1 MTGATMSQYVDE
13 EAGDDDNEGDD
24 SEELE
29 ADIASQEGD
38 EMDDDA
44 RIDQRILLLLPK
56 KRDQVLKKLRL
67 GGDGDDSISKANT
80 KDRKWVL
87 GIITKD
93 DERLSKVKTKQK
105 KSKSQANTPKKRYFS
120 AYDEDGEGGSG
131 GEGAGERDK
140 EAEKKMRPTK
150 RDLTPLAQIGLGT
163 NDISRFVRGV
173 GGNQRRVF
181 FKRDDLILKG
191 GMVEV
196 EHGPFQIMQVEEW
209 WKNTDRQRIFAERF
223 ALPIQDF
230 MPLREV
236 SSSDTVDVMMIPDC
250 CSKALFA
257 FVNTHRSTHLDIP
270 RTPQVE
276 NICLPQYHGDR
287 KSRMLLEQGPAGG
300 TVGVADCLLWKL
312 TVCTD
317 TLTVDPEI
325 LQIITL
331 LCKALA
337 GGLDES
343 YAAVATHY
351 TEPSFNVNSRAKVQE
366 GGRFFDEYGS
376 EMLQARG
383 TTSMSHD
390 IDITLLDT
398 LRNHRSL
405 AAGNED
411 LDDDSHSMIPLEHA
425 VNSARVRG
433 QAVPEAEHKHEII
446 VKKGLFNIFLWSHV
460 MDCAD
465 EGGNKRQV
473 RIDLVR
479 LQAKMPGVEPIIF
492 LENAS
497 RMEPLKMPLLNVIK
511 HMNMA
516 LCKPHAMTM
525 GLADVFS
532 VGKPSQLSTVCTEA
546 HVPLAI
552 FNFAHA
558 EGLVNMHFGGMRIDV
573 QDSSEMRLYQ
583 DYIKGVELARN
594 EHFRMISVS
603 VAADLSPNGYRHAC
617 KPCADF
623 STQYYQGM
631 HYRSMRLDYLEEQI
645 ESMREAVAEEN
656 REDVRV
662 MSECWLQNI
671 LKSRDKTWCYVEV
684 GGGMAW
690 NCGVLIK
697 YNPDAFSPYVKP
709 NPKAAHSSVVVEITP
724 QPYKCAPIIEVYM
737 EARSVDDQFACL
749 WEDDNKVVL
758 DLEWLQKNAAQLNAQ
773 MSSFVEHVHDVATAS
788 TMQSLQQTRI
798 FEEEILALYGVRKN
812 RLDSMLQK
820 TREGGDLTK
829 MAGVLFRQSQAC
841 IRTTLCQ
848 MNVGPLLQFSM
859 AARSVL
865 DLKKQAEV
873 RGALWVRDFVPMR
886 TLVQKRLSRGPALEF
901 LSAESHAAFFFVL
914 ARDRVAMD
922 VCFMNESLVQLFD
935 FGMCA
940 QFCSPTAW
948 GMPVQLTDGASTWS
962 IIVTQSNGTRA
973 ELIQNKKTSGA
984 GADVSTQVKTQNDN
998 AYGRWL
1004 VVCNE
1009 LMAFYNSEK
1018 CRDKTA
1024 KWVSPM
1030 AMATYNGSGVPVTA
1044 DGSMRIEDMAIFEQA
1059 GIASWFTEARKLCGD
1074 SEAAQNFLANLENWL
1089 GDSGAGEGTKRE
1101 GWITTVL
1108 NKTVSFL
1115 QFWPMPAGVV
1125 TGNRQE
1131 TKVPTST
1138 IEGGRMRLVNSSTL
1152 DGPVGRIFS
1161 VCEEE
1166 VDNESDDEVIEESF
1180 RDNMEC
1186 SEDVTN
1192 VKYMNE
1198 ERTRNNMVFCLINHL
1213 RRKAFPFVNRVMTQG
1228 FMRATYVI
1236 GIDLRSMGNAVR
1248 DISQGLRRA
1257 YLKSPTVMNRTWDG
1271 PFKTVTLHPSAVT
1284 FTIER
1289 CLRAAFD
1296 AVGTNSKN
1304 QPCVPLYDAF
1314 ENMVLATI
1322 NVPMSLHCILSALHL
1337 WMFATI
1343 LDASVMILSCYF
1355 LFTTGM
1361 KTHCPL
1367 NILALVATGQQLTP
1381 AQEGVYDLFAS
1392 YLVESVTMPSVETA
1406 RVEWASTRARR
1417 VRGMG
1422 LRMSGHLKEVAK
1434 EELIEWHQWEVEGKS
1449 QEIRAAMQRRASRQS
1464 PSTFVT
1470 PGACFV
1476 VRKAPEW
1483 MTTSEAG
1490 KGHTKSRESQ
1500 KFDGGTM
1507 GSAENI
1513 IATAFALMQ
1522 TKEHDIERGVD
1533 VPLKHFEK
1541 TDVYWQAAS
1550 AGTRLPQI
1558 DRKTMDDNDL
1568 VFAPVWNTGVFYTNT
1583 CRNTNALPGVLSHF
1597 LALCNMKKH
1606 CTRAD
1611 VLKKLL
1617 LPYMQRKGINR
1628 NFLSS
1633 ASWLAPIV
1641 GADAEPYTCFKW
1653 GAMPKEGADMMEGV
1667 EVSLNIDILWL
1678 ILAQG
1683 LFAHEWQGQGSEG
1696 GDSVAVVHLRN
1707 LSCGSLTMLS
1717 LFIHSCV
1724 ERAAIPANSGSIF
1737 LNQFNPVTDNPLPA
1751 ALFYDERLHVD
1762 AYLGSVSVPDNQI
1775 CNRLRKPSNFQF
1787 LYLEDGSACLYY
1799 KNIIAAAE
1807 ERSCPNVQGDLF
1819 IFPPEGVYHMQA
1831 HMVLMRTAYRRLC
1844 AMDIP
1849 PAEKTL
1855 QIAFQLY
1862 GSAVTADMV
1871 RHIPVS
1877 LTHSVTSHKR
1887 EIPCMSFQQGF
1898 LFTLV
1903 IENNMVLIVPTQVT
1917 SVHDSNTLGQASR
1930 IPTALP
1936 IKDASGNVIS
1946 FSIDRMAEMMTSGLR
1961 LCLDDN
1967 VREVYLHPVP
1977 ADLVGSEMPFSFYPI
1992 VLWKHAVTLRCSDQI
2007 LRLRQMPPEEAKFGG
2022 AEPYV
2027 RVVRAEKWFQ
2037 FLEKELMLSLE
2048 ETTAYL
2054 TENKDIPKIK
2064 NKLCTCRMTRL
2075 HCRDRPDITTF
2086 FLVLSADPAAE
2097 ASEAMIAPRYLY
2109 FNTRSHLKWHL
2120 IESKGQPFEAKHNS
2134 RWHSATQHLLVPGR
2148 NVFSPFDDDDD
2159 TGAFMLM
2166 YRIETHDKGRTLA
2179 LDIAEHDDRLVQVEL
2194 EALET
2199 RKTRVAAVKKW
2210 IRDADNGLHEPC
2222 DAELT
2227 KHRELLT
2234 LRLEEQAQQALLTA
2248 SVKMTRTVR
2257 CHVPLCKSSEF
2268 ILEWT
2273 LGPMDNWNLDG
2284 PTGLGIIKKHPA
2296 LSIGADDLDDT
2307 SADPLANVF
2316 LRNGQYYVE
2325 CMMPGM
2331 EAPLHA
2337 LMDFATASRC
2347 LVREGQSVVL
2357 RLDRTRYHELCACVP
2372 KSMRRGFVLRAPS
2385 NMHSSLCTET
2395 CDIMQLEAFY
2405 ILGDSAHADNERHV
2419 VRLAVIVHSLN
2430 LMDGS
2435 YFYNE
2440 HEKHKVI
2447 VNVNMVDSHKNAV
2460 VTVQPDS
2467 EIELIHN
2474 LVYTSK
2480 QEAARETRQT
2490 ELADVSKRQI
2500 WLS

>member
-1 MTGATMSQYVDE
+1 MSKYVEAEAHDEDDDGEDSE
-13 EAGDDDNEGDD
+13 EAG
-24 SEELE
+24 EEV
-29 ADIASQEGD
+29 ASQEGED
-38 EMDDDA
+38 MTDDA
-44 RIDQRILLLLPK
+44 RIDQRILLLPQK
-56 KRDQVLKKLRL
+56 KRETVLKKLRL
-67 GGDGDDSISKANT
+67 GGDGDESISNANV

-87 GIITKD
+87 QIIDKD
-93 DERLSKVKTKQK
+93 NERLDKAKNKQK
-105 KSKSQANTPKKRYFS
+105 KSKSQANTPKKRFFN
-120 AYDEDGEGGSG
+120 AYNEDGDGGSG
-131 GEGAGERDK
+131 GEGGGERDK

-163 NDISRFVRGV
+163 NDISRHVRGV
-173 GGNQRRVF
+173 GGNLRKVF

-196 EHGPFQIMQVEEW
+196 EHGPFQIMQIEEW
-209 WKNTDRQRIFAERF
+209 WKNTDKQRLHAERF

-236 SSSDTVDVMMIPDC
+236 SSSDTVDVMMTPDC

-257 FVNTHRSTHLDIP
+257 FINTHRSTHLDIP

-276 NICLPQYHGDR
+276 NICLPQHHGDR
-287 KSRMLLEQGPAGG
+287 KSRILLEQGPQGG
-300 TVGVADCLLWKL
+300 SVGVADCLLWKL

-325 LQIITL
+325 LQVITL

-343 YAAVATHY
+343 YAGVATHY
-351 TEPSFNVNSRAKVQE
+351 TEPSFNTNSRAKVQE
-366 GGRFFDEYGS
+366 GGRYFDEFNS
-376 EMLQARG
+376 DMLQARG

-390 IDITLLDT
+390 IDATLLDT
-398 LRNHRSL
+398 LWQYRSV
-405 AAGNED
+405 AAGNAELEED
-411 LDDDSHSMIPLEHA
+411 SPCIIPVEHA

-433 QAVPEAEHKHEII
+433 QTVPEAEHRHEII

-479 LQAKMPGVEPIIF
+479 IQAKMPGVEPIIF

-497 RMEPLKMPLLNVIK
+497 RMETLKMPLLNVIK

-532 VGKPSQLSTVCTEA
+532 VGKSSQLSTVCTEA

-573 QDSSEMRLYQ
+573 QDSSEMRLYL
-583 DYIKGVELARN
+583 DYLKGVELARH

-603 VAADLSPNGYRHAC
+603 VAADLSPNGYRHAS

-645 ESMREAVAEEN
+645 GKMREAAPEEN

-662 MSECWLQNI
+662 MTECWLHNI
-671 LKSRDKTWCYVEV
+671 LKSRDKTWCYIEV

-709 NPKAAHSSVVVEITP
+709 NPKAALSSVVAEITP
-724 QPYKCAPIIEVYM
+724 QPYKCAPVIEVYM
-737 EARSVDDQFACL
+737 EARSVEDQFACL

-798 FEEEILALYGVRKN
+798 FEEEILSLYGVRKN
-812 RLDSMLQK
+812 RLDGMLQK
-820 TREGGDLTK
+820 TREGGELTK
-829 MAGVLFRQSQAC
+829 MAGVLFRQTQAC

-848 MNVGPLLQFSM
+848 MNVGPLLQFAM

-873 RGALWVRDFVPMR
+873 KGALWLRDYVPMR
-886 TLVQKRLSRGPALEF
+886 TLVQKRLSRGPAHEL
-901 LSAESHAAFFFVL
+901 LSAESHTAFLFVL

-962 IIVTQSNGTRA
+962 ITVTQSNGTRA

-1131 TKVPTST
+1131 SKVPTST

-1161 VCEEE
+1161 VREDEAQE
-1166 VDNESDDEVIEESF
+1166 ESDDDVMEESF

-1198 ERTRNNMVFCLINHL
+1198 ERTRNNMVFCLINHM
-1213 RRKAFPFVNRVMTQG
+1213 RRKAFPFVNRVMTQN

-1361 KTHCPL
+1361 TTHCPL
-1367 NILALVATGQQLTP
+1367 NILALVATEQQLTP
-1381 AQEGVYDLFAS
+1381 AQEGVYDLFAA
-1392 YLVESVTMPSVETA
+1392 YLLETVTMPSVETA

-1422 LRMSGHLKEVAK
+1422 LRMSGHLKEVSK

-1449 QEIRAAMQRRASRQS
+1449 HEIKAAMQRRANRQS

-1483 MTTSEAG
+1483 MTTSEA
-1490 KGHTKSRESQ
+1490 KGPAKSRESQ
-1500 KFDGGTM
+1500 KFDAATM

-1522 TKEHDIERGVD
+1522 TKEHDTERGSAI
-1533 VPLKHFEK
+1533 PLQQFEK

-1568 VFAPVWNTGVFYTNT
+1568 VFAPVWTTGVFYTNT
-1583 CRNTNALPGVLSHF
+1583 CKNTNAIPGVLSHF
-1597 LALCNMKKH
+1597 LALCNMKKN

-1628 NFLSS
+1628 QFLSS
-1633 ASWLAPIV
+1633 ESWLTPIV
-1641 GADAEPYTCFKW
+1641 GAEAAPYSCFKW
-1653 GAMPKEGADMMEGV
+1653 GVMPKEGANAMEGV

-1683 LFAHEWQGQGSEG
+1683 LFAHEWQGQGNQG

-1707 LSCGSLTMLS
+1707 LSCCSLTMLS

-1762 AYLGSVSVPDNQI
+1762 TYLGSVAVLDNQI
-1775 CNRLRKPSNFQF
+1775 CHRLRKPANFQF
-1787 LYLEDGSACLYY
+1787 LYLEDGTACLYY

-1807 ERSCPNVQGDLF
+1807 ERSSPNVQGDLF
-1819 IFPPEGVYHMQA
+1819 MFPPESVYHMQA
-1831 HMVLMRTAYRRLC
+1831 HLVLMKTAYRRLY

-1849 PAEKTL
+1849 QADKTL

-1862 GSAVTADMV
+1862 GNAVTADMV

-1877 LTHSVTSHKR
+1877 LTHSVTAHKR

-1903 IENNMVLIVPTQVT
+1903 IEHNMVFIVPTQAT
-1917 SVHDSNTLGQASR
+1917 SVHDSDTLGLGAR

-1936 IKDASGNVIS
+1936 IKDARGEIIA
-1946 FSIDRMAEMMTSGLR
+1946 FSIDRMSEMMTSGLR
-1961 LCLDDN
+1961 LCMDDN
-1967 VREVYLHPVP
+1967 VREVYLHPLP
-1977 ADLVGSEMPFSFYPI
+1977 NDLVGVEMPFSFFPVI
-1992 VLWKHAVTLRCSDQI
+1992 LWKHAVTLRCSDQI
-2007 LRLRQMPPEEAKFGG
+2007 LRLDKMPPAEFGG

-2027 RVVRAEKWFQ
+2027 RVIHADRWFQ
-2037 FLEKELMLSLE
+2037 YLEKNLMLSLE
-2048 ETTAYL
+2048 ETSAYL
-2054 TENKDIPKIK
+2054 AENKDIPKIK
-2064 NKLCTCRMTRL
+2064 NQLVSCRMTRL
-2075 HCRDRPDITTF
+2075 TVRDRPDITTF
-2086 FLVLSADPAAE
+2086 FLVLSPDPEVE
-2097 ASEAMIAPRYLY
+2097 ARAMVTAPRYLY

-2120 IESKGQPFEAKHNS
+2120 VETKGQPFEAKHNT
-2134 RWHSATQHLLVPGR
+2134 RWHAATQHLLVPGR
-2148 NVFSPFDDDDD
+2148 NVFSPFDDDNDS
-2159 TGAFMLM
+2159 GGFVLM
-2166 YRIETHDKGRTLA
+2166 YRIETHDKGRTLV
-2179 LDIAEHDDRLVQVEL
+2179 LDMADHDDRLVQAEL
-2194 EALET
+2194 ESLST
-2199 RKTRVAAVKKW
+2199 CKDRVQAVKKW
-2210 IRDADNGLHEPC
+2210 IRDAENGLHEPS
-2222 DAELT
+2222 DAELDE
-2227 KHRELLT
+2227 RRQLLT
-2234 LRLEEQAQQALLTA
+2234 VRSQEHAQQSLRSA

-2268 ILEWT
+2268 NLEWT
-2273 LGPMDNWNLDG
+2273 LGPMDNWHQDG
-2284 PTGLGIIKKHPA
+2284 PTGLGIITKHPA
-2296 LSIGADDLDDT
+2296 LSIGADDLDDV

-2316 LRNGQYYVE
+2316 LRRGQYHVE
-2325 CMMPGM
+2325 CMMPGV
-2331 EAPLHA
+2331 ASPVHA

-2357 RLDRTRYHELCACVP
+2357 RLDRTRYFELCACVP
-2372 KSMRRGFVLRAPS
+2372 KCMRRGFVMRAAPD
-2385 NMHSSLCTET
+2385 MHESICQEST
-2395 CDIMQLEAFY
+2395 DFVQLEAFY
-2405 ILGDSAHADNERHV
+2405 ILGDSAHTDNGKHV
-2419 VRLAVIVHSLN
+2419 IRLAIIVHSLN

-2447 VNVNMVDSHKNAV
+2447 VNVKLVDSDKQAIVTTHKDPGN
-2460 VTVQPDS
+2460 QFFS
-2467 EIELIHN
+2467 N

-2480 QEAARETRQT
+2480 QEAARDNRQQV
-2490 ELADVSKRQI
+2490 LADVSARQI
-2500 WLS
+2500 WLK